1 MQSYDEIAMQSLD
14 FADLTPPSNFL
25 NEFTRFTRTVKLDPW
40 AAEIREFADKSHPW
54 DNDPVVQT
62 VADNTDNDPV
72 VQTVADNTDEQM
84 IIENGQYVT
93 AKYLERCYVGKVLDV
108 Q

>member
-1 MQSYDEIAMQSLD
+1 VSDCNDPVVQTV
-14 FADLTPPSNFL
+14 ADNT
-25 NEFTRFTRTVKLDPW
+25 
-40 AAEIREFADKSHPW
+40 

-84 IIENGQYVT
+84 IIEKGQYVT

-108 Q
+108 DHCLCCPLQSGLQDHCLC

>member
-1 MQSYDEIAMQSLD
+1 MQKGVEVN
-14 FADLTPPSNFL
+14 T
-25 NEFTRFTRTVKLDPW
+25 
-40 AAEIREFADKSHPW
+40 

-72 VQTVADNTDEQM
+72 VQTVAVNTDNDPVVQIVADNTDNDPVADNTDEQM
-84 IIENGQYVT
+84 IIEKGQYVT

-108 Q
+108 R